1 MLKETITYTDYND
14 VIRTED
20 YYFNLTKSELATME
34 LGRAGGLQ
42 TRLNRIVNASD
53 TPEIM
58 EEFRYILRKA
68 YGIKSDDGRRFM
80 KSDEIFEAFEQSE
93 AYNELFM
100 RLIGNP
106 DYATN
111 FINGILPKDI
121 QKEINENRNN
131 VSSIPAPKN

>member
-14 VIRTED
+14 VTRTED